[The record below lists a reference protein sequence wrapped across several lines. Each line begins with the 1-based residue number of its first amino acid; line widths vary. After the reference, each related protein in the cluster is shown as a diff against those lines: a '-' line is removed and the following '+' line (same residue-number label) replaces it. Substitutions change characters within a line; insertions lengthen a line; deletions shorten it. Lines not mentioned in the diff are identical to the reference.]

1 MQHLDLSDD
10 GDVALG
16 QDVHAIVEND
26 RYPLLPRIRILRCYA
41 AASTARQKA
50 PGMKNPEPAPN

>member
-26 RYPLLPRIRILRCYA
+26 RYPLSPRIRTPRCYA

-50 PGMKNPEPAPN
+50 TRMKTLSRAPN